1 MSRERYVN
9 TSLSKALRILDLF
22 DDERREL
29 SLSELARGLGL
40 RPGSIYPIVY
50 TLWQHGYLDRCPNT
64 KRYRLGLKILVQAG
78 YILAGL
84 DIREQAKPVLKRLVR
99 EHGGS
104 ATLSVV
110 GGDDVI
116 FIEEESNSPMIRA
129 HMIGQRAP
137 LYDVAPGKV
146 FLAFSAEYNSDG
158 SELVTEELARELRE
172 IKTKGFALERGENND
187 AAVVVAAPIRDFRG
201 EVVAALTMSVSNPK
215 SKEKVIK
222 AVLGAAEEI
231 SRALGYR
238 PKSGRR

>member
-1 MSRERYVN
+1 MSRERYLN
-9 TSLSKALRILDLF
+9 TSLAKALKILDLF

-50 TLWQHGYLDRCPNT
+50 TLWQHGYLDRCPDT

-78 YILAGL
+78 YILSGL
-84 DIREQAKPVLKRLVR
+84 DIRERAKPVLKRLVR

-129 HMIGQRAP
+129 YMIGQRVS
-137 LYDVAPGKV
+137 LYDAAPGKV
-146 FLAFSAEYNSDG
+146 FLAFSAESNSG
-158 SELVTEELARELRE
+158 EPELIPEELVRELRE
-172 IKTKGFALERGENND
+172 IKAKGFALEQGENND
-187 AAVVVAAPIRDFRG
+187 QVMVVAAPIRDFRG
-201 EVVAALTMSVSNPK
+201 EVVAALTISVPNPK
-215 SKEKVIK
+215 SKEEIIE

-231 SRALGYR
+231 SRSLGYR